1 MKVTQRQIRRIIR
14 EEILK
19 EAGTEVSNA
28 DFVKSLKTGAA
39 DLASSIPP
47 KLNDDFAAAMKGLAA
62 LAQFDKAKFEKMKG
76 FIDNAAGPAL
86 EKMQKGEKPDEAD
99 KEKA

>member
-1 MKVTQRQIRRIIR
+1 MKVTQRQLRRIIR
-14 EEILK
+14 EEIVK
-19 EAGTEVSNA
+19 EAGADVSNA
-28 DFVKSLKTGAA
+28 DFAKGLKTGAA

-47 KLNDDFAAAMKGLAA
+47 KLNDDFASAMKGLAA
-62 LAQFDKAKFEKMKG
+62 MAQFDKAKFEKIKG

-86 EKMQKGEKPDEAD
+86 EKAEKGEKPDEAD